1 MSYWQESTFHIRF
14 ADLKPLAFLVFIK
27 NRRFYI
33 HYIFSK
39 TISLTCFNNFNKT
52 DREKTNEE
60 ILTWQR
66 HKVLY
71 WKCMSSISRYIYI
84 IKFPINL
91 MYQARI
97 QHLKEVSQVDEI
109 AVFPFVSN
117 SDVFD
122 LSHVSLSELRCQHPR
137 YASDF
142 MLLLIDQ

>member
-1 MSYWQESTFHIRF
+1 MTQLITELKIRVFLALLRELSPKKESF
-14 ADLKPLAFLVFIK
+14 
-27 NRRFYI
+27 
-33 HYIFSK
+33 
-39 TISLTCFNNFNKT
+39 
-52 DREKTNEE
+52 
-60 ILTWQR
+60 
-66 HKVLY
+66 
-71 WKCMSSISRYIYI
+71 
-84 IKFPINL
+84 
-91 MYQARI
+91 QARI